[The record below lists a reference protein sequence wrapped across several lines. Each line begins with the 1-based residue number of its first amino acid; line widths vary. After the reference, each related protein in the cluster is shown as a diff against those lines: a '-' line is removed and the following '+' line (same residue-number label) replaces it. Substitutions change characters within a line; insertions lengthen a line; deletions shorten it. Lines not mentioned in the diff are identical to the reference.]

1 MTVQINNGNVVLQ
14 GTSDKKPRLFSPLAL
29 VRCLGL
35 LPWQFAPWGLADA
48 RPEEPLL
55 YGK

>member
-14 GTSDKKPRLFSPLAL
+14 GTSGKKPRLFSPLAL

-35 LPWQFAPWGLADA
+35 LPWQFAPRGLADA
-48 RPEEPLL
+48 RPD
-55 YGK
+55 